1 MSSLA
6 YLIACEYCLP
16 KTQLFTFNSSA
27 ATYSIWEE
35 LISFNLYLGFPVL
48 FRCRRDEHLCN
59 PVHTRYNILKRMD
72 YKQGDE
78 VEIPL
83 GKSNIHLWHAIWGNG
98 RLMKKWRCVE
108 NGLARNQP
116 YCQRAWSWI
125 HDIL

>member
-27 ATYSIWEE
+27 ATYSKWEE

-48 FRCRRDEHLCN
+48 LRCRRDEHLCN
-59 PVHTRYNILKRMD
+59 PVHTGYNILKRMD
-72 YKQGDE
+72 YKEGDE

-83 GKSNIHLWHAIWGNG
+83 GKSNIRHSLKF
-98 RLMKKWRCVE
+98 L
-108 NGLARNQP
+108 
-116 YCQRAWSWI
+116 
-125 HDIL
+125 

>member
-27 ATYSIWEE
+27 ATYSKWEE
-35 LISFNLYLGFPVL
+35 LFSFNLHLGFPVL

-83 GKSNIHLWHAIWGNG
+83 GKSNIHL
-98 RLMKKWRCVE
+98 
-108 NGLARNQP
+108 
-116 YCQRAWSWI
+116 
-125 HDIL
+125 